1 MDRFLAKTGRD
12 IIPFEE
18 LLPEETLLACKKVLF
33 LLVFEYACTIS
44 YQLFAFKIGEGSF
57 GEVFML
63 PSYHYDDECGSGAV
77 LKIVPVN
84 GDTMV
89 NGEPQTKL
97 AGKWRMKLAQV
108 SEVIFSGLHV

>member
-1 MDRFLAKTGRD
+1 MDKLLAKTGRGK

-18 LLPEETLLACKKVLF
+18 LLPEETLIACKKVPF
-33 LLVFEYACTIS
+33 LIQFEHNVCC
-44 YQLFAFKIGEGSF
+44 QFCAFQIGEGSF

-63 PSYHYDDECGSGAV
+63 PSYQYENDSGSGAV

-97 AGKWRMKLAQV
+97 AGKLVAR
-108 SEVIFSGLHV
+108 